1 MHSTRF
7 HFVLTASV
15 LLMALLSA
23 TPTIAAGNDADDAD
37 KGTDPLSADT
47 FTGLV
52 LRGIGPALMSG
63 RIADIAVDPTD
74 KRRWLVAVGSGGVW
88 KTTNAGTTW
97 TPIFD
102 DQGSYSVGCVTLDP
116 ANPQVIWVGTG
127 ENVSGRHVGYG
138 DGVYRSRDGGATWE
152 HMGLEASE
160 HIGKIVID
168 PRDSDVVYV
177 AAEGPLWTGGGERG
191 LYKTTDGGDTWT
203 RALHISDHTG
213 ITDIELDPED
223 PETLY
228 AAAYQRRRK
237 VWSLLAGGP
246 ESGIWKSTDAGD
258 TWREI
263 TTGLPGADMGKIALA
278 VTPADPSLVYA
289 TIEASAD
296 DRGFYRSTDKGERF
310 TKRNGYVSGG
320 TGPHYYQEIEVSPTD
335 PTRVYQMDVWIRTT
349 ADGGATFERLGEDN
363 KHSDN
368 HALWIDPDDPRHLL
382 AGSDGGLYETFDHG
396 TSWRFTGNLPVT
408 QIYKMAVD
416 DAVPFYNVVGGT
428 QDNGT
433 QHGPSRTR
441 TVHGI
446 RNQDWIVPLG
456 ADGYACQVDPD
467 NPDVL
472 YAEWQVGNLL
482 RIDLVTGEGLDIKP
496 QPGSDDPPE
505 RWNWDAPV
513 LISPHDPA
521 RLWFASYRLWRS
533 DDRGNAWTAV
543 SDDLTRGTPR
553 LEMPVRGRVQ
563 SVDALYDN
571 GAMSQ
576 YATITAISESPL
588 VPGLVYTGS
597 DDGVVA
603 VTEDGG
609 TTWRRIE
616 RIDGVPERAFINE
629 VKASLHDAD
638 TVFVV
643 LDDHKGGDS
652 APYLLRSDDRGQS
665 WRSIAG
671 DLPDR
676 HILWSVVQDHVEK
689 DLLFV
694 GTELGIFFT
703 RDGGDRWI
711 ELAGGVPTI
720 AFRDLEI
727 QRRESDLVGATF
739 GRGFYILDDYSPLRS
754 VSAETLAQE
763 ATLFPVRDA
772 WWYVPSMPLAT
783 PGKAYQGSSFYTAAN
798 PPFGAVFTVYL
809 RDAAETPRD
818 SRRAQ
823 EKELG
828 DDADVPFPGW
838 ETLAEEDAAD
848 EAWLLLTVQDAEGGI
863 VRRLRAPAQ
872 AGFQRIAWDLRRPAV
887 DPVSLDQPG
896 WLPPW
901 ASPPRGPL
909 VAPGDY
915 AVTLARVENGSVQP
929 LGETR
934 PFAVVPLPGTAEPLP
949 DFAAIEVFQRQTA
962 DLLRRALGA
971 SRDIDKLREQLAYLE
986 PAILAAPAADTAL
999 LASLEAVERAIDA
1012 LAIRLDGDWVRGRL
1026 SEPSVPSILGRIFQ
1040 VSGGH
1045 WDTRLGPTATHR
1057 QNLERANEA
1066 FTAVPPA
1073 LARITTE
1080 VDAIRQRLESAGAP
1094 WTPGG

>member
-1 MHSTRF
+1 MHSTRC
-7 HFVLTASV
+7 HVVLSAF
-15 LLMALLSA
+15 ALLIGLLGAAPITAASDDAA
-23 TPTIAAGNDADDAD
+23 TDAD
-37 KGTDPLSADT
+37 TDRWVADT
-47 FTGLV
+47 FQGLA

-74 KRRWLVAVGSGGVW
+74 KRRWLLAVGSGGVW
-88 KTTNAGTTW
+88 ETTNAGTTW

-102 DQGSYSVGCVTLDP
+102 DQGSYSIGCVTLDP

-138 DGVYRSRDGGATWE
+138 DGVYRSRDGGASWE
-152 HMGLEASE
+152 HMGLADSE
-160 HIGKIVID
+160 HIGKIIVD
-168 PRDSDVVYV
+168 PRDSQVVYV
-177 AAEGPLWTGGGERG
+177 AAEGPLWTSGGERG
-191 LYKTTDGGDTWT
+191 LYKTIDGGTTWT
-203 RALHISDHTG
+203 RALHISDDTG
-213 ITDIELDPED
+213 ITDIELDPENAD
-223 PETLY
+223 TLY

-246 ESGIWKSTDAGD
+246 ESGIWKSTDAGA

-263 TTGLPGADMGKIALA
+263 TAGLPGGDMGKIALA

-296 DRGFYRSTDKGERF
+296 ERGFYRSTDKGERF
-310 TKRNGYVSGG
+310 TKRNPYLSGG

-335 PTRVYQMDVWIRTT
+335 PQRVYQMDVWLHTT
-349 ADGGATFERLGEDN
+349 ADGGATFERLGERN
-363 KHSDN
+363 KHTDN

-396 TSWRFTGNLPVT
+396 ASWRFTGNLPVT

-456 ADGYACQVDPD
+456 ADGYACQVDPN

-482 RIDLVTGEGLDIKP
+482 RIDLETGEGLDIKP
-496 QPGSDDPPE
+496 QPEADDPPE

-513 LISPHDPA
+513 LISPHDPS

-543 SDDLTRGTPR
+543 SSDLTRGTPR
-553 LEMPVRGRVQ
+553 LEMAVHGRVQ

-571 GAMSQ
+571 RAMSQ
-576 YATITAISESPL
+576 YATVTAVDESPL

-609 TTWRRIE
+609 NTWRRIE
-616 RIDGVPERAFINE
+616 QIDGVPERAFVNE

-643 LDDHKGGDS
+643 LDDHKGGDT
-652 APYLLRSDDRGQS
+652 APYLMRSDDRGKS

-676 HILWSVVQDHVEK
+676 HILWSVVQDHVEP

-694 GTELGIFFT
+694 GTEFGVFFT
-703 RDGGDRWI
+703 RDGGERWI

-727 QRRESDLVGATF
+727 QRRENDLVGATF
-739 GRGFYILDDYSPLRS
+739 GRGFFILDDYSPLRDA
-754 VSAETLAQE
+754 SAETLDRE
-763 ATLFPVRDA
+763 ATLFPVKDA

-783 PGKAYQGSSFYTAAN
+783 PGKSYQGSSFYTAAN

-809 RDAAETPRD
+809 RDTPETPRD
-818 SRRAQ
+818 ARRAQ
-823 EKELG
+823 EKERAA
-828 DDADVPFPGW
+828 DADIPFPGW
-838 ETLAEEDAAD
+838 QTLAAEDAAD
-848 EAWLLLTVQDAEGGI
+848 EAWLLLTVHDTQGTV
-863 VRRLRAPAQ
+863 VRRLRAPAR
-872 AGFQRIAWDLRRPAV
+872 AGFQRVAWDLRRPAV
-887 DPVSLDQPG
+887 DPISLEQPG

-909 VAPGDY
+909 VAPGNY
-915 AVTLARVENGSVQP
+915 TVTLARVENGDVEV
-929 LGETR
+929 LGEPR
-934 PFAVVPLPGTAEPLP
+934 AFSVLPLPGTAEPLP
-949 DFAAIEVFQRQTA
+949 DFAEIDTFQRQTA
-962 DLLRRALGA
+962 DLLRRAQGA
-971 SRDIDKLREQLAYLE
+971 SRDLDALRERLEYLAK
-986 PAILAAPAADTAL
+986 AVLAAPAADTAL
-999 LASLEAVERAIDA
+999 LASLGATERALDGVA
-1012 LAIRLDGDWVRGRL
+1012 VRLDGDWIRGRL
-1026 SEPSVPSILGRIFQ
+1026 SEPSAPSILGRIFQ
-1040 VSGGH
+1040 VSSGH
-1045 WDTRLGPTATHR
+1045 WDTRLGPTTTHR
-1057 QNLERANEA
+1057 QNLERASQA
-1066 FTAVPPA
+1066 FADVPA
-1073 LARITTE
+1073 ELARIAAE
-1080 VDAIRQRLESAGAP
+1080 VDSIRRQLEQAGAP